1 MTKISDSSGAKWA
14 LFATTDSSGRTYVRA
29 YQNAWN
35 AEKRRSFVK
44 SRIQVG
50 RLQPDGSVTLSERF
64 TEKFPSFTDKT
75 CFWGDHAL
83 LSEDEYRQQFAR
95 KSSLKDIS
103 WSNDVIRVGSTWAA
117 WETAV
122 KHGILDDLEVVF
134 GTDAAKKLLA
144 LAVYKFDGG
153 GAMMTFEDWLAQV
166 WLPEISPMDGRR
178 ISELL
183 ANVSVPLIE
192 DYYKRRY
199 DRAAKR
205 NKDGMTLSFDSTS
218 ISTYSSSITDAA
230 WGHAKQNPELRQ
242 VNYLVVCDH
251 ATGDVVYAFS
261 YDGSVNDKTILT
273 QVYFQMKNAGLDLE
287 HNILVTDRGFQSIW
301 NTQTAINMELKY
313 IQFLSLNE
321 GTVREALGRKMTA
334 LSDPTAHR
342 DPEMRI
348 AAMSVDDL
356 WSQTTD
362 AGSMTIK
369 GYLHLYRDTIAA
381 QEEADELHRDILYA
395 VKVKNEQE
403 TAKDGKAKRLDETL
417 WKRVKA
423 FLYENKNAKDGEPV
437 WSIREDA
444 LREAVRYMGCRAIRT
459 NALANPFEAMQIYR
473 QRNIIEQGFNQLK
486 NEIGGSRLEAT
497 ESTYRGKLFV
507 FSLAQSIRM
516 SMLCTASRTTKKNP
530 KLKMPE
536 ESLRKLTVQ
545 LQGLQARKH
554 RTTSA
559 FIVGTVPKRYRDL
572 LSLIGLTKL
581 PKTLYRY
588 ASSRTGV

>member
-153 GAMMTFEDWLAQV
+153 GAMMTFEDWLTQV

-362 AGSMTIK
+362 AGSVTIK

>member
-153 GAMMTFEDWLAQV
+153 GAMMTFEDWLTQV

>member
-83 LSEDEYRQQFAR
+83 LSEDEYRQQFAW

-122 KHGILDDLEVVF
+122 KHGILDDLEVVL
-134 GTDAAKKLLA
+134 GTDVAKKLLA

-362 AGSMTIK
+362 AGSVTIK